1 MAEAVVG
8 RMRAVLGM
16 DRRGFTT
23 GLQGARAEISAFA
36 TQMRGYAG
44 LIGAAMGAAGV
55 GSLTLMSSEA
65 MEAAAE
71 TQRLST
77 LANTTPEAFQKMAIA
92 ARSVGVEQDKL
103 SDIFKDTNDR
113 IGEFAST
120 GGGEMSDFFKNI
132 APKVGVTIKDFQKLS
147 GPEALQLYARSLEK
161 AGVNQQQMTYYME
174 SMADEATGLVPLLR
188 DGGAGL
194 DEMGRKATALGAI
207 MDKDTIAA
215 FRRAKQAVS
224 EVNLVFVGIRNMVA
238 QELVPGLEGLAKA
251 FSSAAEEGKPLGNAI
266 RTMVDAL
273 PRFIAYAGVAVG
285 ALVAWR
291 AAAIAARVATV
302 LLKNSLI
309 ATGVGALVVAAGELV
324 YQFTRLV
331 SATGS
336 FGEALGVLKDLALD
350 VWQRIGDGV
359 EYVAQSIKAMS
370 SSANAYFIAALR
382 DMAGKWAA
390 FTETVADGMNS
401 MFGTNLKGAS
411 ATITQELALAQ
422 IAAEDS
428 AASARKAAGEA
439 ATAFTAPLESLSKL
453 KKTVSDSESKFG
465 DLGNSGILAGDGV
478 AAGADKA
485 KEKVTALQKVT
496 TKLKDEL
503 AKMKATMFGSELDGS
518 IYDNLKEAGVSADSR
533 DGQQIIDYTT
543 QLDGMKR
550 LKDATSEWQSS
561 IQLAFSSFL
570 TGASSFKDMLGTIIG
585 KLGEMLM
592 NQGFQS
598 LFSSVGGT
606 GILGGIL
613 GALGI
618 GANATG
624 TGGWR
629 GGLTAINEIGGEI
642 VDLPSGTRIIPHDVS
657 NRLADAAGRSSGGAE
672 RVMVE
677 AVPTDLFDLRVKS
690 VADQSVSQA
699 RAGIVSDSVQAT
711 GRAMTKSKS
720 FGSRK

>member
-71 TQRLST
+71 IQRLST

-103 SDIFKDTNDR
+103 SDILKDTTDR

-147 GPEALQLYARSLEK
+147 GPEALQLYVRSLEK

-251 FSSAAEEGKPLGNAI
+251 FSSAAEEGQPLGNAI
-266 RTMVDAL
+266 RTMVEAL
-273 PRFIAYAGVAVG
+273 PRFIAYAGVAVT

-302 LLKNSLI
+302 LLKGSLI
-309 ATGVGALVVAAGELV
+309 STGVGALVVAAGELV

-336 FGEALGVLKDLALD
+336 FGGALGVLKDLALE
-350 VWQRIGDGV
+350 VWERIGDGTD
-359 EYVAQSIKAMS
+359 YVTNSVGAMVAGMKEKFYNGLYDMLS
-370 SSANAYFIAALR
+370 SFQDFTWKIADGINSVFNTNLEGVNFSRTGNGLLGAVSDMANAAYASKVASQDAA
-382 DMAGKWAA
+382 
-390 FTETVADGMNS
+390 
-401 MFGTNLKGAS
+401 
-411 ATITQELALAQ
+411 
-422 IAAEDS
+422 
-428 AASARKAAGEA
+428 KAAA
-439 ATAFTAPLESLSKL
+439 DAFTAPLDSLSKL
-453 KKTVSDSESKFG
+453 KKTVSDSESEFG

-503 AKMKATMFGSELDGS
+503 AKMKATIFGSELNGS
-518 IYDNLKEAGVSADSR
+518 IYDNLKEAGVSADSK

-561 IQLAFSSFL
+561 IQSAFSSFL
-570 TGASSFKDMLGTIIG
+570 TGASSFKDMLGTIIA
-585 KLGEMLM
+585 KLGEMVV
-592 NQGFQS
+592 NNAFQN
-598 LFSSVGGT
+598 LFNKTGGT
-606 GILGGIL
+606 GVLGGVL
-613 GALGI
+613 SAFGI
-618 GANATG
+618 GSNATG

-657 NRLADAAGRSSGGAE
+657 MRLAANAAPNSSTSFSPVFHLGGNVTQSDVDMVKNSIRQLRSDVPGIMKNYEA
-672 RVMVE
+672 RV
-677 AVPTDLFDLRVKS
+677 
-690 VADQSVSQA
+690 
-699 RAGIVSDSVQAT
+699 GY
-711 GRAMTKSKS
+711 
-720 FGSRK
+720 